1 MKIKNL
7 RKIPSINLFIT
18 ILFISLFAIY
28 YSSFLNYGLPYFLNA
43 DEGAH
48 LKSVLYYFG
57 FFSSANR
64 NIVEPIFAPFFNFL
78 ISGVLIFFYNLFF
91 LKLSIFELENFIFL
105 NPDKLVFFLRATSL
119 ITSCFSFFIL
129 FLIIKKLKINFL
141 FYLLIT
147 VSIFFSPFVLD
158 VSLIAGKNASLLL
171 FFLLQLY
178 LFIKYYL
185 KISSFNIKSYIIFSI
200 LASLSWGINYW
211 CATPSIYGVAL
222 LHYNKYKF
230 KKFKYLF
237 IFLFIFLIFGIFPNL
252 LLTSDNPLI
261 HLFDNTIMEN
271 YENSSKIN
279 KFYQDIKS
287 TFYIFFNFEKL
298 LLFALIISY
307 IFAKYLTKI
316 EKGLIFSIFFLS
328 IEPAILF
335 AVASYSYPQLR
346 YFGPSIILIHL
357 LIFIILD
364 RAVKSKDFNFKFSI
378 IFYVIII
385 ILFITFFDKIKLTSK
400 YLRVLN
406 NNYNQY
412 EAFNYLKDSEKKTII
427 ITPAL
432 YRENINNLNF
442 FEFLLSNKLIV
453 LNPDADNKNSFEQL
467 IIKKNKIEK
476 SSRVNIYPNSKQFIF
491 FGGEYLIQNEYDF
504 LNEVSK
510 KFQFI
515 LIHAGYTELI
525 NILKKNYKLEKS
537 FENDGAE
544 TARGYLSEIRSTK
557 FSNIK
562 KLGPTLYLFK
572 LK

>member
-7 RKIPSINLFIT
+7 GKIQSINLVIT
-18 ILFISLFAIY
+18 ILFISLFVIY

-43 DEGAH
+43 DEVAH

-57 FFSSANR
+57 FFSSANK
-64 NIVEPIFAPFFNFL
+64 NIVEPLFAPFFNFL
-78 ISGVLIFFYNLFF
+78 ISGVLIFFNNLFF
-91 LKLSIFELENFIFL
+91 FKLSIFELENFIFL
-105 NPDKLVFFLRATSL
+105 NPDKLVFFLRAASL

-171 FFLLQLY
+171 FFLLQFY

-185 KISSFNIKSYIIFSI
+185 KISSFNFKSYIIFSI

-211 CATPSIYGVAL
+211 CASPSIYAIAL

-230 KKFKYLF
+230 NKFKFLF
-237 IFLFIFLIFGIFPNL
+237 IFLFIFLILGIFPNL

-261 HLFDNTIMEN
+261 HLFANTIMEN
-271 YENSSKIN
+271 YDNSSKIN

-298 LLFALIISY
+298 LLLALIISF
-307 IFAKYLTKI
+307 IFTKYLTKI

-346 YFGPSIILIHL
+346 YFGPSIILMHL
-357 LIFIILD
+357 LIVIILD
-364 RAVKSKDFNFKFSI
+364 RTVKSKDFNFKFSI

-385 ILFITFFDKIKLTSK
+385 IFFITIFDKIKLTRK

-412 EAFNYLKDSEKKTII
+412 EAFNYLKDSENQTLI

-432 YRENINNLNF
+432 YRENVNNLNF
-442 FEFLLSNKLIV
+442 FEFLLTNKLIV
-453 LNPDADNKNSFEQL
+453 LNPNADNKNSFEQL
-467 IIKKNKIEK
+467 IVKKNKIEN
-476 SSRVNIYPNSKQFIF
+476 SSRANIYPNSKQFIF
-491 FGGEYLIQNEYDF
+491 FGGEYLIQNEYNF
-504 LNEVSK
+504 LNEISK
-510 KFQFI
+510 KFKFI
-515 LIHAGYTELI
+515 LIHGGYTELI

-562 KLGPTLYLFK
+562 KIGPTLYLFK
-572 LK
+572 LN

>member
-7 RKIPSINLFIT
+7 QKIPSINLVIT
-18 ILFISLFAIY
+18 ILFISLFIIY

-43 DEGAH
+43 DEVAH

-57 FFSSANR
+57 FFSSANK
-64 NIVEPIFAPFFNFL
+64 NIVEPLFAPFFNFL
-78 ISGVLIFFYNLFF
+78 ISGVLIFLNNLFF

-105 NPDKLVFFLRATSL
+105 NPDKLVFFLRAASL

-141 FYLLIT
+141 LYLLIT
-147 VSIFFSPFVLD
+147 VSIFFSPFILD

-171 FFLLQLY
+171 FFLLQFY
-178 LFIKYYL
+178 IFIKYYL
-185 KISSFNIKSYIIFSI
+185 KISSFNFKSYILFSI
-200 LASLSWGINYW
+200 LTSLSWGINYW
-211 CATPSIYGVAL
+211 CATPSIYGIAL

-230 KKFKYLF
+230 KKFKFLF

-261 HLFDNTIMEN
+261 HLFANTIMEN
-271 YENSSKIN
+271 YDNSSKIN

-298 LLFALIISY
+298 LLFALIISF

-346 YFGPSIILIHL
+346 YFGPSIILMHL
-357 LIFIILD
+357 LIVIILD

-378 IFYVIII
+378 IFHVIII
-385 ILFITFFDKIKLTSK
+385 ILFITIFDKIKLTRK
-400 YLRVLN
+400 YLKVLN

-412 EAFNYLKDSEKKTII
+412 EAFNYLKDSENQTLI

-432 YRENINNLNF
+432 YRENVNNLNF
-442 FEFLLSNKLIV
+442 FEFLLTNKLIV
-453 LNPDADNKNSFEQL
+453 LNPNADNKNSFEQL
-467 IIKKNKIEK
+467 IVKKNKIEN
-476 SSRVNIYPNSKQFIF
+476 SSRANIYPNSKQFIF
-491 FGGEYLIQNEYDF
+491 FGGEYLIQNEYNF

-510 KFQFI
+510 KFKFI
-515 LIHAGYTELI
+515 LIHGGYAELI

-562 KLGPTLYLFK
+562 KIGPTLYLFK
-572 LK
+572 LN

>member
-7 RKIPSINLFIT
+7 RKIPSINLVIT
-18 ILFISLFAIY
+18 ILFISLFVIY

-43 DEGAH
+43 DEVAH

-57 FFSSANR
+57 FFSSANK
-64 NIVEPIFAPFFNFL
+64 NIVEPVFAPFFNFL
-78 ISGVLIFFYNLFF
+78 ISGVLIFFNNLFF

-105 NPDKLVFFLRATSL
+105 NPDYLVFFLRAASL

-141 FYLLIT
+141 FYLLIII
-147 VSIFFSPFVLD
+147 SIFFSPFVID
-158 VSLIAGKNASLLL
+158 VSLIAGKNSSLLL
-171 FFLLQLY
+171 FFLLQFY

-185 KISSFNIKSYIIFSI
+185 KISSFNFKSYIIFSI
-200 LASLSWGINYW
+200 IASLSWGINYW
-211 CATPSIYGVAL
+211 CATPSIYGIAL

-230 KKFKYLF
+230 NKFKFLSF
-237 IFLFIFLIFGIFPNL
+237 FLFIFLIFGIFPNL

-261 HLFDNTIMEN
+261 HLFANTIMEN
-271 YENSSKIN
+271 YENSSKTN

-287 TFYIFFNFEKL
+287 TFFIFFNFEKL
-298 LLFALIISY
+298 LLFALIISF
-307 IFAKYLTKI
+307 IFNKYLNKI

-335 AVASYSYPQLR
+335 AVAKYSYPQLR

-357 LIFIILD
+357 LIVIILD
-364 RAVKSKDFNFKFSI
+364 KTVKSKDFNLKFSI

-385 ILFITFFDKIKLTSK
+385 FFFITIFDKIKLTSK

-406 NNYNQY
+406 NNFNQY
-412 EAFNYLKDSEKKTII
+412 EAFNYIKDSENQTLI

-432 YRENINNLNF
+432 YRENINNLDF
-442 FEFLLSNKLIV
+442 FEFLLSNKLVV
-453 LNPDADNKNSFEQL
+453 LNPDADNKNSLEQL
-467 IIKKNKIEK
+467 IKKKNKIEK
-476 SSRVNIYPNSKQFIF
+476 SSKANIYPNSKQFIF

-510 KFQFI
+510 KFKFI
-515 LIHAGYTELI
+515 LIHEGYTELV
-525 NILKKNYKLEKS
+525 NILINNYKLEKS
-537 FENDGAE
+537 FKNNSAE
-544 TARGYLSEIRSTK
+544 TARGYLSEIRSSK
-557 FSNIK
+557 FSDIK
-562 KLGPTLYLFK
+562 KIGPNLYLFK
-572 LK
+572 LN